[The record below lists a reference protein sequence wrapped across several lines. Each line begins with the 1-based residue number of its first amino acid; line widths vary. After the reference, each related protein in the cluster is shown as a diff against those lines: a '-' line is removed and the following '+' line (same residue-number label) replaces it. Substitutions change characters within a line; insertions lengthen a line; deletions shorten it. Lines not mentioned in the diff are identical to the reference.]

1 MSMSRISRR
10 TVVRGGA
17 AMLAAPALLR
27 LNSAHATDRVVK
39 IGYISPRSG
48 PLGGITE
55 ADGFILDKVREVL
68 AGKIEVAGQSYAI
81 DILDKDTQSDANR
94 AAELAADLI
103 LKDEIDLMLVG
114 STPDTTNPV
123 CDQCEV
129 NGIPCISSATP
140 WQPWFFGRGGVPG
153 ETVFKWTNHFFWGG
167 EDLTVVYLDLWNTMP
182 TNKVVGVLWPNDPD
196 GIAFADPANGF
207 PPALAKAGFK
217 LVDTGR
223 YQNLKD
229 DFSAEISQFKSAGV
243 EIVTGVML
251 PPDLSTF
258 MVQSKQQGF
267 HPNMVTV
274 AKAALTPKGIEAFPD
289 GLGENLSGEAYWG
302 PQYPFKSSLTGQSTG
317 EITAEYESKTGNQWL
332 QGMGYPHALFEVGV
346 DALKRAAELTPEA
359 IMASVNATDLDTCV
373 GHIKWGDFKPF
384 VNVAK
389 TPLAGGQWQKGAGKP
404 FELVV
409 TNNSF
414 DPQVKTNGTLK
425 PKTW

>member
-1 MSMSRISRR
+1 M
-10 TVVRGGA
+10 
-17 AMLAAPALLR
+17 
-27 LNSAHATDRVVK
+27 K

-55 ADGFILDKVREVL
+55 TDGFILEKVREVL
-68 AGKIEVAGQSYAI
+68 AGKIEVAGQSYAVE
-81 DILDKDTQSDANR
+81 ILDKDTQSDANR

-103 LKDEIDLMLVG
+103 LKDEVDLMLVG

-123 CDQCEV
+123 SDQCEA
-129 NGIPCISSATP
+129 NGVPCISSATP

-167 EDLTVVYLDLWNTMP
+167 EDLTEVYLDLWKTLP
-182 TNKVVGVLWPNDPD
+182 TNKVVGALWPNDPD
-196 GIAFADPANGF
+196 GIAFADATHGF
-207 PPALAKAGFK
+207 PPALEKAGFK
-217 LVDTGR
+217 LVDAGR

-229 DFSAEISQFKSAGV
+229 DFSAEIASFKSAGV

-251 PPDLSTF
+251 PPDLATF
-258 MVQSKQQGF
+258 LVQSKQQGF
-267 HPNMVTV
+267 HPTMVTV

-302 PQYPFKSSLTGQSTG
+302 PQYPFKSSLTGQSAA
-317 EITAEYESKTGNQWL
+317 EITAEYEKKTGNQWL

-346 DALKRAAELTPEA
+346 DVLRRAKELSPDA
-359 IMASVNATDLDTCV
+359 IMAAVNATDLDTCV
-373 GHIKWGDFKPF
+373 GHVKWGDFKPF

-389 TPLAGGQWQKGAGKP
+389 TPLAGGQWQKGKDKP

-409 TNNSF
+409 TNNAF
-414 DPQVKTNGTLK
+414 DPEIKVNGTLQ